1 MQRLNT
7 TYQSLLEF
15 LQQAVQHCR
24 ILLPEKSHDVVR
36 ACGGDLVDFTVAV
49 LKAAGLG
56 LEGLEF
62 PRCRIPQARVR
73 RWNLNGLLEVCG

>member
-1 MQRLNT
+1 MQL
-7 TYQSLLEF
+7 
-15 LQQAVQHCR
+15 CR

-36 ACGGDLVDFTVAV
+36 ACGGDLVDFTVTV

-62 PRCRIPQARVR
+62 RDAEAPISPGTQ
-73 RWNLNGLLEVCG
+73 LEQKWSS